1 MQKRVKIVYTDG
13 RPGVE
18 VLASPRAQVDTE
30 RKFGC
35 SLDQMNRMEQ
45 VYYLAWAAL
54 RHKGMESG
62 DYETFLSSV
71 DEISEAISNQDEAD
85 KQQHNPT
92 LAALP
97 SDESS
102 KSA

>member
-13 RPGVE
+13 RPPVD

-35 SLDQMNRMEQ
+35 GLDQMNRMEQ

-54 RHKGMESG
+54 RHKGMEPG

-71 DEISEAISNQDEAD
+71 DEITPIQEDAD

-92 LAALP
+92 LAVLP